1 MASQLHAPV
10 QGGLITWKSGQIRTN
25 LCEGGVTRV
34 TNPADAA
41 LAGAIYACGG
51 IIVLR
56 GHNYICT
63 HICIEHYTPHTATS
77 LVNTYEVMRRALDC
91 LLFVCSAL
99 INNNCWCLILCVFWG
114 LFFNCVNF
122 PDRSPGAEKS
132 RPLRMFYLSDC
143 IVSTSHNS
151 LTSDAS

>member
-1 MASQLHAPV
+1 MVITHSWHRVMGAVASQDVMRAVWIMLRSIIMASQLHAPV

-63 HICIEHYTPHTATS
+63 HTFVLSTTHRTPRPRS
-77 LVNTYEVMRRALDC
+77 LIPMRSWGGPWTVCCLCAVPWLIIIAGVWSSVYFGDC
-91 LLFVCSAL
+91 FL
-99 INNNCWCLILCVFWG
+99 IV
-114 LFFNCVNF
+114 
-122 PDRSPGAEKS
+122 
-132 RPLRMFYLSDC
+132 
-143 IVSTSHNS
+143 
-151 LTSDAS
+151 